1 MNNLGDFLIAMTYF
15 FFWLIAIW
23 IFISVFTDIF
33 RRDDLSGGMKAV
45 WIFVVI
51 ILPLLGCLI
60 YIVTR
65 PKVTATDVR
74 ALTMASAASKVS
86 TADELQKLADLK
98 QAGVVSDAGYE
109 NLKAKIVAS
118 A

>member
-1 MNNLGDFLIAMTYF
+1 
-15 FFWLIAIW
+15 
-23 IFISVFTDIF
+23 
-33 RRDDLSGGMKAV
+33 V
-45 WIFVVI
+45 WIIAVI

-65 PKVTATDVR
+65 PKVTPTDVR
-74 ALTMASAASKVS
+74 ALTMAQAASQVS

-98 QAGVVSDAGYE
+98 QAGVVTDAEYE
-109 NLKAKIVAS
+109 NLKAKIVTS